1 MNKKITLLLG
11 LAGFVLLL
19 AVAGVLYNNL
29 SANNT
34 PDTLLA
40 AQETPVPAVTPEK
53 AEEESLTTE
62 EKPAESEPESEPEA
76 AADDTEDTE
85 EQPAVQAAPDFT
97 VYDAEGNAV
106 KLSDFAGKPVVVNFW
121 ASWCGPC
128 KSEMDDF
135 EQAYQELGED
145 VQFLMVNMTDG
156 SRETLD
162 TAADFVAEQGYTFP
176 VYYDTE
182 SDAALTYS
190 VYSLPSTYFIDAEG
204 GAIARAVGAIDREI
218 LQTGIDMILP

>member
-1 MNKKITLLLG
+1 MNKKTALILG

-19 AVAGVLYNNL
+19 VVAGVLYNTL
-29 SANNT
+29 STGNT

-40 AQETPVPAVTPEK
+40 AQATPVPAASTPEEG
-53 AEEESLTTE
+53 ATVPEATAEPQQEESGEETADEEE
-62 EKPAESEPESEPEA
+62 
-76 AADDTEDTE
+76 
-85 EQPAVQAAPDFT
+85 AVPAAPDFT
-97 VYDAEGNAV
+97 VYDADGNAV
-106 KLSDFAGKPVVVNFW
+106 NLSDFEGKPVVVNFW

-176 VYYDTE
+176 VYYDTQ

-204 GAIARAVGAIDREI
+204 GAVARAVGAIDRET

>member
-1 MNKKITLLLG
+1 MNKKITLILG
-11 LAGFVLLL
+11 MAGFVLLL
-19 AVAGVLYNNL
+19 VVAGVLYKTL
-29 SANNT
+29 SADNA

-40 AQETPVPAVTPEK
+40 AQATPVPAASTPEDGEPAPEATASGEGAGDK
-53 AEEESLTTE
+53 AGKEEST
-62 EKPAESEPESEPEA
+62 
-76 AADDTEDTE
+76 
-85 EQPAVQAAPDFT
+85 VQAAPDFT
-97 VYDAEGNAV
+97 VYDADGNEV

-156 SRETLD
+156 SRETVD
-162 TAADFVAEQGYTFP
+162 TASGFVAEQGYTFP
-176 VYYDTE
+176 VYYDTQ

-190 VYSLPSTYFIDAEG
+190 VYSLPSTYFIDADG
-204 GAIARAVGAIDREI
+204 GAVARAVGAIDRDT